1 MLIHIRH
8 ALQKELVP
16 DRLMFRFEA
25 APFHGRLEAFGR
37 WIRREKAENDLP
49 QVVEIHNGDRLFF
62 QLPPAA
68 GPSCF
73 WLPAS
78 GSECR
83 IMISPLNSLD
93 RQGQASLR
101 MTPKFSD
108 DGTHIIYTE
117 LWVGKSRLLYISPES
132 LISRTFREDLNRIV
146 KGVPPG
152 SLIIDEAQAI
162 SEWSGNFR
170 SAYQRIPRMIEDLRR
185 YNPGLSVVVVTA
197 ASGKW
202 LGRDVRAMLDLA
214 DRSPALR
221 RNFYRER
228 VSLQAAVAR
237 SPEEKETVYE
247 QLLWRDIPALL
258 AREEIAGPAMTTFP
272 QYRDPYDLCFGNR
285 TADPGNPADITVA
298 ERRFMDSG
306 SPHILIHT
314 GMGDSVA
321 DWLYKTGEAGRGG
334 HRLHGIRL
342 ADLPSDECEA
352 DLEQRLTRIPRCR
365 GRVCPFGR
373 ASLCDYG
380 KQHHLIQQSHPEIR
394 QVFTDT
400 CRTLG
405 RLLASVE
412 AGDPPARIPLP
423 VGDGGRTA
431 LALHRLSL
439 LGVIEIF
446 FVDYRESPPVFKV
459 YGFKPKIKR
468 SEGALRVFR
477 YLSRNDISHPMAP
490 PDPCGSLF
498 PENPPEMFIFESG
511 DDDEGAGYGLKT
523 DAWLQ
528 EAHAAQPLPAYER
541 HRGIFHR
548 LAVYLLPVLQYI
560 SGNQKD
566 MAYRRLWN
574 LKTFMKTDG
583 CRYALMLRTVH
594 AVDEGWR
601 CRACDRCRPE
611 LAFDLMAPLQARL
624 PGVPEA
630 TEKFLREWLEADD
643 VPSEQDGAA
652 ALLSATAF
660 ADRAEDLTVHAQH
673 LLEEDPRNLKA
684 LRLLV
689 ELSAG
694 GDRRRYEQDLMNIV
708 EGDRRLARVMRLCE
722 TDPEGVAILQALS
735 DLVEDAPMV
744 DSAGGPGIPEADG
757 ETSDRQ
763 GDAPVLPL
771 QTPGPDQS
779 GSGA

>member
-8 ALQKELVP
+8 ALQRELVQ

-25 APFHGRLEAFGR
+25 APFHGRLGAFGR
-37 WIRREKAENDLP
+37 WIRREKNENDP
-49 QVVEIHNGDRLFF
+49 SPVVEIHNGDRLFF

-83 IMISPLNSLD
+83 IVISPLNSLD

-108 DGTHIIYTE
+108 DGTHIVYTE

-146 KGVPPG
+146 RGASPG
-152 SLIIDEAQAI
+152 SLIIDEAHAI

-185 YNPGLSVVVVTA
+185 YNPGLSVLAVTA
-197 ASGKW
+197 ASGRW
-202 LGRDVRAMLDLA
+202 ISRDVRTMLDLA
-214 DRSPALR
+214 DRSPAFR
-221 RNFYRER
+221 RDFYRER
-228 VSLQAAVAR
+228 VSLQAAVVR
-237 SPEEKETVYE
+237 SPEEKETAYE

-258 AREEIAGPAMTTFP
+258 AREGIAGPVMATFP

-285 TADPGNPADITVA
+285 TADRGNPADITVA

-334 HRLHGIRL
+334 HRLHCIRL

-352 DLEQRLTRIPRCR
+352 DLDQRLTRVPRCR
-365 GRVCPFGR
+365 GQVCPFGR

-394 QVFTDT
+394 QAFTDT

-405 RLLASVE
+405 LLLTSIE
-412 AGDPPARIPLP
+412 TGDPPAIIPLP
-423 VGDGGRTA
+423 EGDGGRTA

-439 LGVIEIF
+439 LGVIDIF

-459 YGFKPKIKR
+459 YGFKPEIKR
-468 SEGALRVFR
+468 SEGALRVLR
-477 YLSRNDISHPMAP
+477 YLSRHDISHIKAP
-490 PDPCGSLF
+490 SDPLKS
-498 PENPPEMFIFESG
+498 PSSENPPKIIICESHVT
-511 DDDEGAGYGLKT
+511 GYHLQT
-523 DAWLQ
+523 NTWLQ
-528 EAHAAQPLPAYER
+528 EAHAAEPLPAYER
-541 HRGIFHR
+541 QGEIFHR

-560 SGNQKD
+560 SGNQKE

-583 CRYALMLRTVH
+583 CRYARMLRIVH
-594 AVDEGWR
+594 AVEAGWR
-601 CRACDRCRPE
+601 CRACDHCSPE
-611 LAFDLMAPLQARL
+611 LAFDLTAPLQARL

-630 TEKFLREWLEADD
+630 AEKFLREWLEADD
-643 VPSEQDGAA
+643 VTFERESAA
-652 ALLSATAF
+652 TLLSAF
-660 ADRAEDLTVHAQH
+660 ADRAEDLTVRAQR

-684 LRLLV
+684 LHLLV
-689 ELSAG
+689 RFSTG
-694 GDRRRYEQDLMNIV
+694 GDRKRHELDLRNV
-708 EGDRRLARVMRLCE
+708 VDRDRNLKLVMRLCE
-722 TDPEGVAILQALS
+722 TDPEGEAIAKALS
-735 DLVEDAPMV
+735 GLAEDDSEV
-744 DSAGGPGIPEADG
+744 DSGKSPGSPAKNGD
-757 ETSDRQ
+757 TPMHSD
-763 GDAPVLPL
+763 DAPVRPIEG
-771 QTPGPDQS
+771 PGTDES
-779 GSGA
+779 GSCA